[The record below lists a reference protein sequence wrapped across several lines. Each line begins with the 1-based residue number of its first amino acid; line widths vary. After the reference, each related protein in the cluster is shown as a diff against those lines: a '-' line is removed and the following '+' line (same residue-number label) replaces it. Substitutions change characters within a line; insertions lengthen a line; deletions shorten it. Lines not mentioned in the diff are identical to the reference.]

1 MPQQTIDLAY
11 AARLPPKEAVA
22 YFRAKGYNITWNW
35 YEQLADA
42 HARAFT
48 VARATRMD
56 VLTTIR
62 EEVERAVSEG
72 ITREEFTRTLAPRL
86 QKLGWWGKQI
96 IVDAEGNAK
105 VIELGSPRRLA
116 TIYNVNTRTAYG
128 AGRYAQMMNTADLY
142 PYWQYVAVMD
152 GRTRQEHARLHNMV
166 FRYDD
171 IFWQTHYPPN
181 GWNCRCRV
189 RALSAARMKE
199 LGLQVSYGASFM
211 NTREVDA
218 GTDESTGEIFRTSS
232 TTFDNGR
239 VKMTPDVGWSYNPGS
254 AAFGTDQALIRKL
267 VEVRDAQ
274 LREQVIQTLNNS
286 RERQLAFSLWVK
298 RLTESRHAGHG
309 IQTLGFMTES
319 VADAVQARTGEAPAR
334 LLVMSEKS
342 LLHADSPKHHKTGVA
357 LLPEDLR
364 LLPSLLTKPQAVLWD
379 RRHNNLI
386 YLVSAGTGTAKVVVN
401 AAYSLKRQADRLD
414 VLINAYR
421 LPDISALKSD
431 IAGGVVEI
439 LEGTLD

>member
-48 VARATRMD
+48 VAKATRMD

-72 ITREEFTRTLAPRL
+72 ITREEFTSTLAPRL

-105 VIELGSPRRLA
+105 EIELGSPRRLA

-152 GRTRQEHARLHNMV
+152 GRTRPEHARLHNMV

-267 VEVRDAQ
+267 VEIRDAQ
-274 LREQVIQTLNNS
+274 LREQVVQMLNNS
-286 RERQLAFSLWVK
+286 RERQLAFSLWLK
-298 RLTESRHAGHG
+298 RLAGAR
-309 IQTLGFMTES
+309 QTGHEIRALGFMTES
-319 VADAVQARTGEAPAR
+319 VAEAVHQRTGNMPAR
-334 LLVMSEKS
+334 LLVMNGKS
-342 LLHADSPKHHKTGVA
+342 LATTADAA
-357 LLPEDLR
+357 LKPEDLQR
-364 LLPSLLTKPQAVLWD
+364 LPSLMAKPQAVLWD
-379 RRHNNLI
+379 RENHQLLYVVATRDGTARIVVRTSQTVGRQNDRADV
-386 YLVSAGTGTAKVVVN
+386 LVSISRVSAQSLE
-401 AAYSLKRQADRLD
+401 AAIADGMID
-414 VLINAYR
+414 VLEGY
-421 LPDISALKSD
+421 
-431 IAGGVVEI
+431 VEVNK
-439 LEGTLD
+439 